1 MKTTLKVLVP
11 SIIAL
16 CVASAAHAG
25 ATFDTPQ
32 GKLSIGGDVE
42 YNVNAA
48 HLNKSVTSDGST
60 DGYGTDTRNN
70 DGRIVV
76 SFTGERALSNGNFA
90 GFNVSPLWKPNG
102 DNGVDD
108 AWIALGVKN
117 DWMLKV
123 GRYEAYDLTP
133 AGQDTWAGGYE
144 MYKASEARGRGAG
157 NKASQ
162 MLINKQYDQ
171 FYFELSSLYG
181 DYGSANTTNVNTL
194 PSDDSLYLNSSA
206 IAHKMKDPV
215 MLRPVVAWTGDFV
228 TLALGGEFNV
238 ITDAYQ
244 TDNGVDLSKRNG
256 VGGNATF
263 KVNDDTSIVLRG
275 AYLDAV
281 ANNQYSLGAGVQY
294 QNLWVAYLFG
304 NEKIKNNTDL
314 GTTAMKADAHE
325 VYASYK
331 FPSVMGI
338 SNFDMYLGTYWTQ
351 LLAKDDA
358 STSLA
363 KPTDYGSRV
372 RFKYYF

>member
-16 CVASAAHAG
+16 FVASAAHAG

-42 YNVNAA
+42 YNVNASHRNA
-48 HLNKSVTSDGST
+48 TVTDNSADGH
-60 DGYGTDTRNN
+60 GTDTRDN
-70 DGRIVV
+70 DGRIEIN
-76 SFTGERALSNGNFA
+76 FTGERVLSNGNFA
-90 GFNVSPLWKPNG
+90 GFNVSPLWNPNG
-102 DNGVDD
+102 GNGVED
-108 AWIALGVKN
+108 AWVAMGVKN

-123 GRYEAYDLTP
+123 GRFEAYDLTP

-144 MYKASEARGRGAG
+144 MYKASEARGRAAD
-157 NKASQ
+157 NHASQ

-181 DYGSANTTNVNTL
+181 DYGSGDTTNTNTL
-194 PSDDSLYLNSSA
+194 PDDGTTYLNSA
-206 IAHKMKDPV
+206 LQAQKVKDPII
-215 MLRPVVAWTGDFV
+215 LRPVVAWTGDFV
-228 TLALGGEFNV
+228 TLALGGEFNA

-244 TDNGVDLSKRNG
+244 TANGVDLSKRNG
-256 VGGNATF
+256 VGGSATF
-263 KVNDDTSIVLRG
+263 KVNDDTSLVFRG

-304 NEKIKNNTDL
+304 NEKIKTNADL

-351 LLAKDDA
+351 LLAKDNA
-358 STSLA
+358 SESLA